1 MKADAVHSIMDKII
15 GHLELPGNQHLQ
27 SIVLEMLE
35 NGTLKADQILIEEGM
50 VPPSCNKYKLMD
62 GSVLIEGLGLTLP
75 HLAEWL
81 QSLKPK
87 RACLNT
93 LFSALSGISKDAALP
108 SKVIRLIHKEIQEK
122 TPRWAK
128 DLRMPRAGMTMT
140 EFLLE
145 FPLFTID
152 QDAKTI
158 SHRSEVKVAFPEEL
172 NAIGGLLVRNGSDF
186 HGAEVG
192 KGMIWVKV
200 ALLFG
205 NGVLQAPFFR
215 QEMPRTGDPCMDPI
229 RRVVAPPARDDPPP
243 IPLVLRNICFD
254 IVSTAHILAQLFVQ
268 ITATSHFPI
277 NSPPREFS

>member
-1 MKADAVHSIMDKII
+1 MGKRASGAKASKAGEAQQQAKRLRLGQAIQADAVHSIMDKIV

-35 NGTLKADQILIEEGM
+35 NGTLKADQILIEEEGT
-50 VPPSCNKYKLMD
+50 VPLSCNKYKLMD
-62 GSVLIEGLGLTLP
+62 GSVLIEALGLALP

-81 QSLKPK
+81 QSQKPK

-93 LFSALSGISKDAALP
+93 LFSFLSGISKDSALP
-108 SKVIRLIHKEIQEK
+108 SKVIRRIQKEIEEK
-122 TPRWAK
+122 TPKWAK
-128 DLRMPRAGMTMT
+128 DLRVPRAGMTVT

-158 SHRSEVKVAFPEEL
+158 SHRSEVKIAFPEEL
-172 NAIGGLLVRNGSDF
+172 NAIVGLLVRNGSDF
-186 HGAEVG
+186 HSAEVG

-205 NGVLQAPFFR
+205 PGLLHGPFFR
-215 QEMPRTGDPCMDPI
+215 QEMPRTGEPCMDPI
-229 RRVVAPPARDDPPP
+229 RRVVAPPARDDAPPVP
-243 IPLVLRNICFD
+243 SGEEADLLG
-254 IVSTAHILAQLFVQ
+254 LA
-268 ITATSHFPI
+268 
-277 NSPPREFS
+277 